1 MEEKRINKATS
12 DKISFLTYI
21 VSEFVT
27 VNLTIEKWQK

>member
-21 VSEFVT
+21 VPEFVT